1 MTELV
6 NMAIQFKPL
15 YALMKTMAKRQ
26 IKQTAEARGV
36 GWDANIAELQSQMQV
51 RKSPDLQSHNI
62 SLRNHVL
69 VCHTYH
75 VLPVNLLCRIQ
86 HTCG

>member
-51 RKSPDLQSHNI
+51 RKSHNI

-75 VLPVNLLCRIQ
+75 VLPVNLLCRIP

>member
-15 YALMKTMAKRQ
+15 YAIMKIMAKRQ

-51 RKSPDLQSHNI
+51 RKSHNI

-69 VCHTYH
+69 ICHTITSY
-75 VLPVNLLCRIQ
+75 P
-86 HTCG
+86 